1 MKGWLTVALL
11 LQSEPPPM
19 GLLLAMALWY
29 ALGFL
34 GMLLAWLN
42 YRKRKGGGGRPP
54 EDPS

>member
-34 GMLLAWLN
+34 GMLLAWQS
-42 YRKRKGGGGRPP
+42 YRKRKGGGGKRP